1 MVVSLLLFF
10 PSSAARGSEDSVQL
24 RYPDEGYRPVT
35 YIDDFTAVG
44 SPDDTIGIQEAI
56 RSTSGAYQITLRPK
70 PRADGLNWLVFNGL
84 GEFVCSRSS
93 LLAARRKIAENN
105 PIW

>member
-1 MVVSLLLFF
+1 MIIAGKTRTLAEDAREARLPTLLVKR
-10 PSSAARGSEDSVQL
+10 SQDRTG
-24 RYPDEGYRPVT
+24 RPV
-35 YIDDFTAVG
+35 YLVAVPHTG
-44 SPDDTIGIQEAI
+44 ET
-56 RSTSGAYQITLRPK
+56 YQITLRPK